1 MPARGD
7 GNSVESSGILFQND
21 MKWRLRMKK
30 MYPIGKMILAS
41 ALMVALAFG
50 SGFAQDKKADAAKTK
65 SSPAKKETTAKAKAA
80 DPNAKVAVVNG
91 KPILRSEL
99 DNILNN
105 MKGPQSAGAAEAPT
119 KEMLDQA
126 LDHAITL
133 EVLKQECAKQHI
145 ETTDAEVDE
154 RIQQIKKNFP
164 SDKDFDTMLQKINL
178 TPQKLKENLKTD
190 LTIRKLIDKEV
201 GSKVTV
207 SDEDIKSYYDTHP
220 DQFKHAEQVRA
231 SHILVKVGP
240 NDTPE
245 QKAEAHQKIE
255 EIQKKLQA
263 GEDFATLA
271 KEQSDCPSKAKGG
284 DLGFFDKNAMV
295 KPFSDAAFAL
305 KPGETSGI
313 VETQFGY
320 HIIKQTEKKPEGTQ
334 TFDEVKEDIG
344 KHLKQTKM
352 QAEVKTYI
360 DGLKKNAKIEK
371 LI

>member
-1 MPARGD
+1 
-7 GNSVESSGILFQND
+7 
-21 MKWRLRMKK
+21 MKK
-30 MYPIGKMILAS
+30 MYPIGRMVLAT
-41 ALMVALAFG
+41 ALLVALAFAP
-50 SGFAQDKKADAAKTK
+50 GFAQDKKADAAKTK
-65 SSPAKKETTAKAKAA
+65 SNPAKKETAAKAKAS
-80 DPNAKVAVVNG
+80 DPNAKVALVNG

-99 DNILNN
+99 DGILNN
-105 MKGPQSAGAAEAPT
+105 MKGPQAMGGAAAEAPT
-119 KEMLDQA
+119 KEMQDQA

-133 EVLKQECAKQHI
+133 AVLKQECAKQHI

-164 SDKDFDTMLQKINL
+164 SDKDFDAMLQKINL
-178 TPQKLKENLKTD
+178 TQQKLKENLKTD

-201 GSKVTV
+201 GSKVAV
-207 SDEDIKSYYDTHP
+207 SDEEIKSYYDSHP

-245 QKAEAHQKIE
+245 QKAEAHKKIE
-255 EIQKKLQA
+255 EIQKKLQG

-320 HIIKQTEKKPEGTQ
+320 HIIKQTDKKPEGTQ
-334 TFDEVKEDIG
+334 TFDEVKEDIAR
-344 KHLKQTKM
+344 HLKQTKM